1 MSGRGPE
8 AAACVTPQAPAHA
21 HRHRMS
27 GRGPEAGLSM
37 SFFVEGEGA

>member
-27 GRGPEAGLSM
+27 VSM